1 MPGDNLSAVL
11 EMIRAELER
20 MGTSISLEQ
29 MRRASLPARR
39 IYGTTRIYVE
49 ALPRLQK
56 LQQLQ
61 DISPD
66 DHDARSLAQTLDC
79 SDYYA
84 RRLRALMR

>member
-66 DHDARSLAQTLDC
+66 GDARSLAQTLDC

-84 RRLRALMR
+84 RRLRDLLR